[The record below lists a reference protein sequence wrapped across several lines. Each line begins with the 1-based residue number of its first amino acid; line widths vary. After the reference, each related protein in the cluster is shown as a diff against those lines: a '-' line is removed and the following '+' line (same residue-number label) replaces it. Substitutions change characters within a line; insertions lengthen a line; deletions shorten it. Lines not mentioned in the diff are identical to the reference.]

1 MRTRTGTRSR
11 HGVLLCAIVVALCAG
26 CAGRVPSAAEAP
38 APEPHPGDAWF
49 EWRAAT
55 LAITPQAARE
65 RDAALPD
72 GSTKSAPPAGML
84 DAVTAA
90 EGRALWDQAC
100 ASCHGSAGTPP
111 AAASGP
117 RPRAWGGM
125 GPTMGF
131 LFGGDAMRAG
141 IYQVIAAGRG
151 TAMPAFGDTLSREQ
165 IWALVAHIEGF

>member
-1 MRTRTGTRSR
+1 MPTRSGTRNRTG
-11 HGVLLCAIVVALCAG
+11 VLCAIAAALCAA
-26 CAGRVPSAAEAP
+26 CAGRAPSAAGEA
-38 APEPHPGDAWF
+38 APEPHPRDAWF

-72 GSTKSAPPAGML
+72 GSTKSAPPAGTL

-90 EGRALWDQAC
+90 VGRALWEQAC
-100 ASCHGSAGTPP
+100 ASCHGPAGTPP
-111 AAASGP
+111 ETAGGP
-117 RPRAWGGM
+117 HPRDWGGM

-141 IYQVIAAGRG
+141 IYRVVAEGRG